1 MRTLALFFLSGALA
15 CAGVPEITTLT
26 GKTYRDCEIV
36 RVHPDGVSFTHAT
49 GAAKV
54 LFEDLPAEWR
64 ARLGYD
70 PVKAEAWKR
79 EQEEKRK
86 LAEEARRKREAELS
100 QALALAQ
107 QIELARLRGM
117 EEQARAQVL
126 AAQAAPRSVV
136 PEAPPLG
143 AVHDAGGGWS
153 RATWYAQPWY
163 GPWQGGFISGY
174 GGWPAYPGWG
184 VCAPRHR
191 VSGSYH
197 GRAGGVIFSIGR

>member
-26 GKTYRDCEIV
+26 GKTYRGCEIV

-107 QIELARLRGM
+107 QIELARLRG
-117 EEQARAQVL
+117 V
-126 AAQAAPRSVV
+126 
-136 PEAPPLG
+136 
-143 AVHDAGGGWS
+143 
-153 RATWYAQPWY
+153 
-163 GPWQGGFISGY
+163 
-174 GGWPAYPGWG
+174 
-184 VCAPRHR
+184 
-191 VSGSYH
+191 
-197 GRAGGVIFSIGR
+197 